1 VLRSSMKRRVVMGT
15 ATSKS
20 GMGMRNKVAS
30 LEFLRQIATVTNN

>member
-1 VLRSSMKRRVVMGT
+1 MKRRVVMGT

-30 LEFLRQIATVTNN
+30 LESLRHIAMVINN